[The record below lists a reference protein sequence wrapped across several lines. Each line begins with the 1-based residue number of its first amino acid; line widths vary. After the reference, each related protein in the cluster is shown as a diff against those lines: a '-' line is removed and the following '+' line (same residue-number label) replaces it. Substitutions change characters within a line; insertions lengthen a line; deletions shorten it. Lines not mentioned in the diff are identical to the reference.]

1 LKNWSLATRILV
13 GQLVFLVL
21 LTAAVST
28 LLFLDAREQNY
39 QRAGQRMTSI
49 GVAIADSP
57 FVLEAIRSEDPT
69 AVLQPYAEKVRRDAG
84 VDFITIMAPDR
95 TRYTHPDPAE
105 IGGDY
110 IGSIDQALAGQPET
124 EVFAGTLGPSIR
136 AIVPVKDESG
146 TVRAMVAAGVTVSN
160 VSVALNARLPFVFFV
175 ALAVMA
181 ASALASWLLS
191 RYLKRVTLG
200 WGPSQLSRIFV
211 FYETVLHSVREGM
224 LLVDTRG
231 RLVLYNDQ
239 AARMLGLP
247 LRSPGDPAPDV
258 ASLGIPSALKDLL
271 LQGQPVQDEVL
282 VTDQHVLLVSQDPA
296 APRSGNADGRTGAAA
311 GVPALGSV
319 AVLRDRT
326 EVQYLTG
333 ELESMRTLR
342 DALRAQTHEHSNRLH
357 TIVSLIELGRHQDAL
372 EFASRDLQHSQQL
385 TDDVVNAIDEPF
397 ITALL
402 VGKAA
407 QANERGIELHITASP
422 AVGSWTQPPPG
433 SPGVDPEALVTIIGN
448 LLDNAFDAVS
458 SCERKEVSIDFL
470 TTADR
475 LWIQVH
481 DSGPGVPDGERDRI
495 FALGFSSKADSGTQ
509 RGVGLAL
516 VKLAVTRMG
525 GDLTV
530 DNDEGAVFTVSL
542 PLGRPVF
549 PASGDRDGLRG

>member
-1 LKNWSLATRILV
+1 MKNWSLATRILV
-13 GQLVFLVL
+13 GQLVFLLL

-39 QRAGQRMTSI
+39 QRAAQRMTSI

-57 FVLEAIRSEDPT
+57 FVLEAIGSADPT
-69 AVLQPYAEKVRRDAG
+69 AELQPYAEKVRRDAG

-95 TRYTHPDPAE
+95 TRYTHPNPAE
-105 IGGDY
+105 IGGAY
-110 IGSIDQALAGQPET
+110 IGSIDQALAGEPET

-181 ASALASWLLS
+181 ASSLASWLLS
-191 RYLKRVTLG
+191 RYLNRVTLG
-200 WGPSQLSRIFV
+200 WGPAQLSRIFV

-224 LLVDTRG
+224 LLVDTQG

-247 LRSPGDPAPDV
+247 LRSPGDPAPAV
-258 ASLGIPSALKDLL
+258 ASLGIPPALKDLL
-271 LQGQPVQDEVL
+271 LQGQAVQDEVL

-296 APRSGNADGRTGAAA
+296 APRSSSAGGRTRAAV
-311 GVPALGSV
+311 GFPALGSV

-357 TIVSLIELGRHQDAL
+357 TIVSLIELGRHREAL
-372 EFASRDLQHSQQL
+372 EFASRDLQQSPAADRRRGQRHRRTVHHGPPRRQGGAGQRTRHRTAHHGQPRRRWVDAAASGQSGHGSGS
-385 TDDVVNAIDEPF
+385 ARHHRREPF
-397 ITALL
+397 GQRFRRRILLRAQGGLHRFPHHGGPALDP
-402 VGKAA
+402 GPRQRPGAA
-407 QANERGIELHITASP
+407 GRRARADFRPRLQFEGRRRDP
-422 AVGSWTQPPPG
+422 ARRRLGAG
-433 SPGVDPEALVTIIGN
+433 EA
-448 LLDNAFDAVS
+448 
-458 SCERKEVSIDFL
+458 
-470 TTADR
+470 
-475 LWIQVH
+475 
-481 DSGPGVPDGERDRI
+481 
-495 FALGFSSKADSGTQ
+495 
-509 RGVGLAL
+509 
-516 VKLAVTRMG
+516 G
-525 GDLTV
+525 GY
-530 DNDEGAVFTVSL
+530 
-542 PLGRPVF
+542 
-549 PASGDRDGLRG
+549 